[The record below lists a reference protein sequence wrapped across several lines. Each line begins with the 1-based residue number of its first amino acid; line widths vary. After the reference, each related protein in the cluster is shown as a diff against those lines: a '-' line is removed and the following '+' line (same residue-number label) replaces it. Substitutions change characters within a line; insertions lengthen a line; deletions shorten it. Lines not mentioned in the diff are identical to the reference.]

1 MRIVQVLISLFV
13 FQSSAVVAFPSQA
26 EYNFESQ
33 SFEHPV
39 LIKDDVKC
47 QIIDL
52 HFQSEFVLF
61 SEASEP
67 ENAHFK
73 GCEDI
78 AAKGGGRVFTQTAK
92 EGDLLFYSTKIGDD
106 VIEFGGNFSKSNGTL
121 TIRNF
126 DVDGALTN
134 KLGIRGVK
142 DIITDFGKQQG
153 VNKIIIQG
161 AKRTTGAKPGK
172 IPSQLIFKIE

>member
-1 MRIVQVLISLFV
+1 MQHKTNRLMRMVHVLISLFIS
-13 FQSSAVVAFPSQA
+13 QSNAVVAFPCQT
-26 EYNFESQ
+26 EYNFNAQ
-33 SFEHPV
+33 NFECSA

-78 AAKGGGRVFTQTAK
+78 AAT
-92 EGDLLFYSTKIGDD
+92 
-106 VIEFGGNFSKSNGTL
+106 GGNYLNNLEFYDMLLNLKETL
-121 TIRNF
+121 
-126 DVDGALTN
+126 A
-134 KLGIRGVK
+134 
-142 DIITDFGKQQG
+142 
-153 VNKIIIQG
+153 
-161 AKRTTGAKPGK
+161 
-172 IPSQLIFKIE
+172 